1 MLWNYDRKV
10 VAVLALFILGSTGE
24 LTSWSSWQTTAAA
37 LFLIVSP
44 VGAGSDLGLCLPNV
58 LKSSNGPQSGSGVT
72 VGNPRAMIMIGP
84 TLATNL
90 LSTSLIGLQVWW
102 VVHFS
107 TNSIAF
113 FPQRESTGV
122 NDACWLAT
130 SAEIAPLSRL
140 KRSLRCWSNQ
150 ALHIAAFG
158 YAAAHLSP
166 RFFRFLSVWTQILY
180 LISTYRV
187 LPDPWFAVINAS
199 LLYISVRTPIAPLK
213 FHVFPDPLLL
223 RSGPLPDG
231 HHHLCRFTKIPNVH
245 DN

>member
-1 MLWNYDRKV
+1 MLWNYDRRV

-150 ALHIAAFG
+150 ALHIAVFG
-158 YAAAHLSP
+158 YAAAHFSP
-166 RFFRFLSVWTQILY
+166 QNFPV
-180 LISTYRV
+180 LIRLGTDT
-187 LPDPWFAVINAS
+187 LPDIDIPGITRS
-199 LLYISVRTPIAPLK
+199 LVRCNKRLSSIYLGSYPNCAAQISC
-213 FHVFPDPLLL
+213 F
-223 RSGPLPDG
+223 S
-231 HHHLCRFTKIPNVH
+231 
-245 DN
+245 